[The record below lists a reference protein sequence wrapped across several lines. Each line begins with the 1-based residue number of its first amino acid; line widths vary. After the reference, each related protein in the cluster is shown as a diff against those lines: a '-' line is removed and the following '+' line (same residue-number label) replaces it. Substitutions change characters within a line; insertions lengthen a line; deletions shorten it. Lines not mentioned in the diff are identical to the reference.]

1 MIDIELMIKLLK
13 KASDCMGRLNGDA
26 IASLNEMV
34 QIKMDIDQLI
44 SQIEREENEEN
55 K

>member
-1 MIDIELMIKLLK
+1 MIDIDVMIKLLK
-13 KASDCMGRLNGDA
+13 KTSDCMGRLNGDA

-34 QIKMDIDQLI
+34 HIKMDIDEVLYK
-44 SQIEREENEEN
+44 IEREE

>member
-13 KASDCMGRLNGDA
+13 KTSNCMGRLNGDA
-26 IASLNEMV
+26 IASLNEMNH
-34 QIKMDIDQLI
+34 IKMDIDELI
-44 SQIEREENEEN
+44 TQIEREENEEN

>member
-26 IASLNEMV
+26 IASLNEMNH
-34 QIKMDIDQLI
+34 IKMDIDELI
-44 SQIEREENEEN
+44 TQIEREEV
-55 K
+55 